1 VKFLVDRC
9 AGRRLAE
16 WLRGQGH
23 DVLESRERGADPG
36 DDVILEWAVAES
48 RILITMD
55 KDFGDLV
62 FEGQKPHSGLVRLP
76 DVPAERRIEL
86 MATLLHE
93 HTTSLASAAVITV
106 RGGRVRV
113 SRQGSKA

>member
-1 VKFLVDRC
+1 LWTGVR
-9 AGRRLAE
+9 
-16 WLRGQGH
+16 
-23 DVLESRERGADPG
+23 DVVSPSGFAARDMMFSSHANAAADPG

>member
-1 VKFLVDRC
+1 MKFLVDRC
-9 AGRRLAE
+9 AGHRLAE

-36 DDVILEWAVAES
+36 DDVILEWAVSES

-55 KDFGDLV
+55 KDFGGLV

-86 MATLLHE
+86 MTTLLGE
-93 HTTSLASAAVITV
+93 HATSLTSAAVITV

-113 SRQGSKA
+113 SRQGSEG